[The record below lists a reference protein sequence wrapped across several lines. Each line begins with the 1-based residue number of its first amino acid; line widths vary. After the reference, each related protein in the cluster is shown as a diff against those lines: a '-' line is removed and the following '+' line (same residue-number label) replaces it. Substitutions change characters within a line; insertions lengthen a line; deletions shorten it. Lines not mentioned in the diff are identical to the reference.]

1 MSRLRP
7 MLRLILLVCAV
18 LFAAP
23 AAFAQSVEMRAGVHE
38 GFGRIVFEWPQR
50 TEYTA
55 RIAGDQLVVSFG
67 SAVAADPA
75 ALVPR
80 LNAYLRAARSENGG
94 RRLVFDLAGR
104 HTLRSSRYGNS
115 VVLDLLPAPAASA
128 SSAAAP
134 APGAVPVRVGVHPG
148 FVRIVF
154 DWPRRP
160 GVSTGLTDGRAFI
173 RFDAPGRIDL
183 ARLRGLLP
191 EAMRSVRE
199 DGRNP
204 LAVSLPAAAAAK
216 SFRTGAGGI
225 AVDVPTA
232 AAAEKPAPRSPAAPA
247 AAEKPA
253 PAKPAAK
260 PAPGE
265 PPPPAAA
272 PVGAVSTV
280 PQTPPTGRIVSLSF
294 AWDQPTGAAMFR
306 RGGYVWMVFDRPQ
319 TADISL
325 MRRMG
330 KGVIEDIEQIPSARA
345 TVVRALAPPNYNPSP
360 RREGLLWIVD
370 FMVQPL
376 RPTQPIE
383 VMPQLKAE
391 GGARLFLPVN
401 EGGNPI
407 SFTDPEI
414 GDDMWVV
421 PVIPLGSGIAPA
433 RRFVDAEMPV
443 TAQGVV
449 VIPRADEVAVAT
461 SRNGVEITRKGGLR
475 LSGEAGAAVALAEP
489 AGGGLSKAFDF
500 KNWIKGGEDHFV
512 EDERK
517 LFDRVVAASDD
528 RRNAARLD
536 LARFYLAQGFGA
548 EALGV
553 LGVIAKDD
561 PGSREQPDFLA
572 VRGAALYL
580 AYRSGEALKDLG
592 HETLGGSGEAKFWRA
607 LAAAAAADKDARA
620 EAVLT
625 IRAGAPLLKDYPPTL
640 RARIALAAA
649 EAVADAGDDVGIRN
663 FLDIAKRDGA
673 TPAEQAETLYLTGR
687 MNATSGALETAIEN
701 WQKAEDT
708 MVRPFRA
715 RAAFDRI
722 VLMRKMGKITDAEA
736 IDGLDRLRFAWRGD
750 DFEYTL
756 LKTLAEMDL
765 SAKRY
770 GEGLRVLKQMVSYFR
785 DKPGAKD
792 ITELMRT
799 TFRELYLNDRADD
812 MPPVRAIALFEEFRE
827 LTPPGPEGDEMIR
840 KLADR
845 LVAVDLLD
853 QAAALLDHQVE
864 TRLSGV
870 EKSRIG
876 ARLALVH
883 LFNQKPALALAALKK
898 SETPETTPEMK
909 RQREQLR
916 ARALADLNQPDNA
929 LKGLAEDN
937 SDDANLLKAEIEWRR
952 KNWAGAA
959 EALARTVHA
968 PEPGTQMQPAMRQ
981 RVLQWV
987 TALRLSEQRR
997 EIAQVRRDYLPFM
1010 NATPEYDAFNLLT
1023 NRTQPGLI
1031 DMVAVE
1037 EQIKQAEKFRSFMGE
1052 YKTRTKAGGLSA
1064 IN

>member
-7 MLRLILLVCAV
+7 LLRLVLVVCAV
-18 LFAAP
+18 LLAAP

-50 TEYTA
+50 TEYSA
-55 RIAGDQLVVSFG
+55 RIAGDQMIVTFG
-67 SAVAADPA
+67 SAVASDPA

-80 LNAYLRAARSENGG
+80 LSAYLRAARREDGG

-104 HTLRSSRYGNS
+104 HTLRASRYGNS
-115 VVLDLLPAPAASA
+115 VVLDLLPA
-128 SSAAAP
+128 AAP
-134 APGAVPVRVGVHPG
+134 AANASPAVVPVRVGMHTG
-148 FVRIVF
+148 FVRLVF
-154 DWPRRP
+154 DWTRRP
-160 GVSTGLTDGRAFI
+160 GVSIDLADGRAVI

-199 DGRNP
+199 DGRAP
-204 LAVSLPAAAAAK
+204 LAVSLPAAAAPK

-232 AAAEKPAPRSPAAPA
+232 PAAAKPAAEKPAAKP
-247 AAEKPA
+247 AEKPA
-253 PAKPAAK
+253 AKPAAPRPAAAK

-265 PPPPAAA
+265 PPLPATA

-280 PQTPPTGRIVSLSF
+280 PPTPPTGRIVSLSF

-330 KGVIEDIEQIPSARA
+330 KGVIEDIEQIPNARA
-345 TVVRALAPPNYNPSP
+345 TVVRALVPPNYNPSP

-383 VMPQLKAE
+383 VMPQLKAA

-414 GDDMWVV
+414 GDTLWVV
-421 PVIPLGSGIAPA
+421 PVIPLGSGVSPA
-433 RRFVDAEMPV
+433 RRFVDAEMPA

-449 VIPRADEVAVAT
+449 VIPYADEVSVAT
-461 SRNGVEITRKGGLR
+461 SRNGVDITRKGGLR
-475 LSGEAGAAVALAEP
+475 LSGEAGEAVALAEP
-489 AGGGLSKAFDF
+489 AGGGMSKVFDF
-500 KNWIKGGEDHFV
+500 KSWIRGGEEHFT

-536 LARFYLAQGFGA
+536 LARFYLAQDFGA

-553 LGVIAKDD
+553 LGVIAKND
-561 PGSREQPDFLA
+561 PSRRDQPDFLA
-572 VRGAALYL
+572 VRGAAEYL
-580 AYRSGEALKDLG
+580 AHRPEEAVKDLG

-607 LAAAAAADKDARA
+607 LAAVAAGDKDAKA
-620 EAVLT
+620 EATLV
-625 IRAGAPLLKDYPPTL
+625 IRAGAPLLKDYPPSL

-649 EAVADAGDDVGIRN
+649 EAMAEAGDDVGIRN
-663 FLDIAKRDGA
+663 FLDIAKRDDA
-673 TPAEQAETLYLTGR
+673 PPAEQAEALYLTGR

-701 WQKAEDT
+701 WQKAEDM

-750 DFEYTL
+750 DFEYNL
-756 LKTLAEMDL
+756 LTTLAQMDL

-785 DKPGAKD
+785 DKPGVKD

-799 TFRELYLNDRADD
+799 TFRELYLNGRADD
-812 MPPVRAIALFEEFRE
+812 MPPVRAIALFDEFRE
-827 LTPPGPEGDEMIR
+827 LTPPGAEGDEMIR

-864 TRLSGV
+864 TRLSGA

-876 ARLALVH
+876 TRLALVH

-898 SETPETTPEMK
+898 SETPEMTPEMR

-916 ARALADLNQPDNA
+916 ARALADLDQPDNA
-929 LKGLAEDN
+929 LKVIANDN

-959 EALARTVHA
+959 DALSRTVHA
-968 PEPGTQMQPAMRQ
+968 PEPGAQMPPAMRQ

-1031 DMVAVE
+1031 DMAAVE